1 MFSENQDRATT
12 IIWVLAFVGGITCI
26 LSPFLLTGDQ
36 MQLWPLPALYYIEV
50 ALLGIL
56 GLVSVYRAHPG
67 AGYWSRVVWS
77 VAGCLLAFV
86 ILGAGGLGPYLI
98 PALVGF
104 MGTAVLLNRKLYQ
117 SPVHGV
123 IIFMVAAIFQAILL
137 LVLLAFLG

>member
-12 IIWVLAFVGGITCI
+12 IIWVLALLGGLTCV
-26 LSPFLLTGDQ
+26 LSPFLLTSNQGG
-36 MQLWPLPALYYIEV
+36 LWPLPALYHIEV
-50 ALLGIL
+50 VLLGIL

-77 VAGCLLAFV
+77 IAGCLLAFV
-86 ILGAGGLGPYLI
+86 ILGAGGLSLYLI

-117 SPVHGV
+117 SAIRGV
-123 IIFMVAAIFQAILL
+123 VIFMVAAIFQAILL